1 MTMDEKIKRINELY
15 HKSQKE
21 GLSEEERREQ
31 AGLRRDFVETMKA
44 NVKSGLSQIDIVE
57 KSGEIV
63 NPVKQQ
69 QERQDKKS
77 QIRKQILALRDAMPE
92 AERAR
97 ISLALADRIIGHQ
110 WFYKAKKI
118 LCFVSF
124 GSEIDTTFII
134 EEAFRCGKEV
144 YVPKVEPPQPLES
157 IRGALESDLEIISF
171 YQIQSFSDL
180 KPGYRKIPEP
190 SGSTQKY
197 HFDPSEKDILLL
209 MPGVA
214 FDPIG
219 RRLGYGK
226 GFYDRFLYGKEELRL
241 RSIAIG
247 FACQM
252 TEEIPASAKDIKPY
266 QIITM

>member
-1 MTMDEKIKRINELY
+1 MTMEEKIKRINELY

-21 GLSEEERREQ
+21 GLSEAERREQ

-57 KSGEIV
+57 QSGEIV

-69 QERQDKKS
+69 QERQEKKS
-77 QIRKQILALRDAMPE
+77 QIRKHILALRDAMPE

-97 ISLALADRIIGHQ
+97 ISLVLADRIIGHQ
-110 WFYKAKKI
+110 WFYKAKKL

-124 GSEIDTTFII
+124 GSEIDTTPII
-134 EEAFRCGKEV
+134 NEALRLGKEV
-144 YVPKVEPPQPLES
+144 YVPKVEPQEPLGGIKGVLS
-157 IRGALESDLEIISF
+157 ADLEVINF
-171 YQIQSFSDL
+171 YQIHSFDEL
-180 KPGYRKIPEP
+180 EPGYRKIPEP
-190 SGSTQKY
+190 SGSSPKY
-197 HFDPSEKDILLL
+197 HFDPSEQDILML

-214 FDPIG
+214 FDPVG

-241 RSIAIG
+241 SSIAIG

-252 TEEIPASAKDIKPY
+252 TEEIPVSAKDVKPY